1 MAISEKVKCAI
12 ELPAMYADH
21 HVMEVRR
28 ILSELPSVENIYAS
42 SCFGIVEL
50 WFDPQQL
57 TPEQIQDCLE
67 KAGYLGD
74 LNTPKESQMPASEGS
89 GEPVFYRHTSVYE
102 VVRSSVSFGQVVSYL
117 GRPLWQCPGLGAIKA
132 MEEE

>member
-1 MAISEKVKCAI
+1 MAISEKVKYSI

-28 ILSELPSVENIYAS
+28 ILSELPGVENIYAS

-57 TPEQIQDCLE
+57 TPEQIQDRLQE
-67 KAGYLGD
+67 AGYLGE
-74 LNTPKESQMPASEGS
+74 LNIPVETQTPASTQTGK
-89 GEPVFYRHTSVYE
+89 PAFFRHTSVYE
-102 VVRSSVSFGQVVSYL
+102 VVRSSVSFGQVVNYL
-117 GRPLWQCPGLGAIKA
+117 GRPLWQCPGLGVIKG
-132 MEEE
+132 MEE